1 MIYDK
6 INIFNSNK
14 ELEIEFNPKNDEI
27 DKGLL
32 NEIKEFGKIKVKNHN
47 SSNKEL
53 VIQIKPENDE
63 IDIGLLNAIKEF
75 ENINVKNSDTKLEG
89 KKPTREKEKKEN
101 EVNDF
106 LEDDDDDKF

>member
-1 MIYDK
+1 MIRYDK

-32 NEIKEFGKIKVKNHN
+32 NEIKEFG
-47 SSNKEL
+47 
-53 VIQIKPENDE
+53 
-63 IDIGLLNAIKEF
+63 
-75 ENINVKNSDTKLEG
+75 NINVKNSDTKLEG

-101 EVNDF
+101 EE
-106 LEDDDDDKF
+106 L